1 MLNDQILLQMK
12 RFAVSRLHK
21 KDGTILTNQVI
32 EISDDGEVRYYS
44 LTDELP
50 FTEWH
55 GGDYYLV

>member
-1 MLNDQILLQMK
+1 MRR

-21 KDGTILTNQVI
+21 VDGTVLTNQVI
-32 EISDDGEVRYYS
+32 EINDSGEVIYYP

-55 GGDYYLV
+55 GGDYYLK